1 MPLFSWTCKE
11 CNKEIEEILKIR
23 ELDEFIPECE
33 YCGSNN
39 LRKNI
44 DMFARTPMRYGDGRS
59 YYDHGLGMTIENS
72 MHREKVMEEKGL
84 VPVTKQVEEKQRY
97 DMETTINKA
106 ADHEKR
112 NGSSESVEKIKSS
125 INKI

>member
-1 MPLFSWTCKE
+1 MPLQTYKCTKCKHETEELFSVS
-11 CNKEIEEILKIR
+11 EEHPATL
-23 ELDEFIPECE
+23 ECE
-33 YCGSNN
+33 NCGQEA
-39 LRKNI
+39 LFQWP
-44 DMFARTPMRYGDGRS
+44 MFAKTNMRWGDGRS